1 MKRKKRLEIVV
12 ETERRL
18 VLRRPGPAPPLVCGQ
33 CSESLIQ
40 AEEAVAATGL
50 SSRVIHRLVET
61 GEIHFAET
69 PAGALLVCLN
79 SFGNGASEASREQ
92 PPVID

>member
-1 MKRKKRLEIVV
+1 MRRRRVQIVV
-12 ETERRL
+12 ETEQRL
-18 VLRRPGPAPPLVCGQ
+18 VLRKHGSAPAVVCARCSVPLV
-33 CSESLIQ
+33 L

-61 GEIHFAET
+61 GEVHFAET

-79 SFGNGASEASREQ
+79 SFGGGAG
-92 PPVID
+92 